1 MAALTLKS
9 ILAPRSANYP
19 TVVALRD
26 ALGSN
31 TCVLDASGKI
41 LLGAPTPADPQFPVL
56 LDGVT
61 LGHVSGPAIP
71 ANALALLLAQLAA
84 REQEGRSLAA
94 EVLHLY
100 REVNLIEQ
108 LSEQLAA
115 LLNSPAVG
123 RAALDQAQR
132 LIPATHGVVLITN
145 KETGLL
151 DVAASFT
158 PHPTQ
163 TRDPRPET
171 QSLSPS
177 VLIPDPVLGPPRTG
191 PGPWGGGSLFPALFT
206 QSILDRGIAEI
217 VNSPASDP
225 RLQSPGLSSYT
236 PDPRPETLDPT
247 PDSRPQTLDPTLV
260 PSPYSLVPRSLLC
273 APLRSGQSIVGV
285 IALANTDPAAS
296 YSAANLKLLNT
307 IALQT
312 AAAIEKSLLA
322 AEMVSNARERAAIA
336 AELHA
341 ASTVQQLL
349 LQSASRPTPGFTV
362 DSVYLPASEV
372 GGDFFYV
379 APAPDGSITAIAG
392 DVSGKGITAA
402 MRVAM
407 ILGALRRET
416 SHDPAQILH
425 DLNETLVALN
435 SPSLAHTNL
444 AQPNIAQPLPAQ
456 LGFTTAV
463 CVRIALSG
471 HFTLANA
478 GHVNPYQ
485 SGRELPTP
493 PALPLG
499 LIPDQH
505 FELVSGRLA
514 PGQSLVLLS
523 DGVPEARS
531 SSGELYGFDRLAQL
545 TLLPASQIA
554 SAAQAFGQ
562 EDDITVLSLA
572 LAG

>member
-1 MAALTLKS
+1 MATLTLKS
-9 ILAPRSANYP
+9 ILNPRSANYH
-19 TVVALRD
+19 TVAALRE

-31 TCVLDASGKI
+31 TCVLDASEKI
-41 LLGAPTPADPQFPVL
+41 LLGDPNPSDPSFPVQ

-61 LGHVSGPAIP
+61 LGHVTGPAIP

-84 REQEGRSLAA
+84 REHESRSLAA

-123 RAALDQAQR
+123 RAALHQAQR

-145 KETGLL
+145 KETGQLEI
-151 DVAASFT
+151 AASFT
-158 PHPTQ
+158 PAVPGVSPPSSLLPTPCS
-163 TRDPRPET
+163 TAPIPDT
-171 QSLSPS
+171 LSPNS
-177 VLIPDPVLGPPRTG
+177 P
-191 PGPWGGGSLFPALFT
+191 FT
-206 QSILDRGIAEI
+206 QSILDRGIGEI
-217 VNSPASDP
+217 VNDPAADP
-225 RLQSPGLSSYT
+225 RLQPPSSLLPPPSAPQSQVPG
-236 PDPRPETLDPT
+236 
-247 PDSRPQTLDPTLV
+247 PQ
-260 PSPYSLVPRSLLC
+260 SLVPQSLHCVIC
-273 APLRSGQSIVGV
+273 APLRSGQTIVGI
-285 IALANTDPAAS
+285 IALANSDPAAS

-312 AAAIEKSLLA
+312 AAAFKNSLLA
-322 AEMVSNARERAAIA
+322 SEMVSNARERAAIA

-349 LQSASRPTPGFTV
+349 LQSASRPTPGFIV

-425 DLNETLVALN
+425 DLNETLLT
-435 SPSLAHTNL
+435 H
-444 AQPNIAQPLPAQ
+444 AQ

-463 CVRIALSG
+463 CVHIALSG

-485 SGRELPTP
+485 SGIELPTP

-505 FELVSGRLA
+505 FELVSGQLA

-531 SSGELYGFDRLAQL
+531 TSGELYGFDRTQASTNL
-545 TLLPASQIA
+545 TADQIA
-554 SAAQAFGQ
+554 RRAQHFGQ
-562 EDDITVLSLA
+562 EDDITVLSLS

>member
-9 ILAPRSANYP
+9 ILNPRSANYP

-41 LLGAPTPADPQFPVL
+41 LLGEPCPSDSRFPVL
-56 LDGVT
+56 HDDVA
-61 LGHVSGPAIP
+61 LGHVTGPAIP
-71 ANALALLLAQLAA
+71 AKALALLLTQLVA

-115 LLNSPAVG
+115 LLDSPAVG

-145 KETGLL
+145 KETGILE
-151 DVAASFT
+151 VAASFN
-158 PHPTQ
+158 PPGQPAEGESAHGA
-163 TRDPRPET
+163 DV
-171 QSLSPS
+171 LSPTS
-177 VLIPDPVLGPPRTG
+177 P
-191 PGPWGGGSLFPALFT
+191 FT
-206 QSILDRGIAEI
+206 QSILDRGIGEI
-217 VNSPASDP
+217 VNDPAADL
-225 RLQSPGLSSYT
+225 RVQSCIPTVPHSLAPG
-236 PDPRPETLDPT
+236 
-247 PDSRPQTLDPTLV
+247 PQSL
-260 PSPYSLVPRSLLC
+260 YSLIC
-273 APLRSGQSIVGV
+273 APLRTGQSTVGV

-392 DVSGKGITAA
+392 DVSGKGISAA

-407 ILGALRRET
+407 ILGTIRRET

-425 DLNETLVALN
+425 ALNETL
-435 SPSLAHTNL
+435 L
-444 AQPNIAQPLPAQ
+444 AQGQ

-478 GHVNPYQ
+478 GHINPYQ
-485 SGRELPTP
+485 SGRELSTP

-499 LIPDQH
+499 LMPDQY
-505 FELVSGRLA
+505 FELVSGCLA
-514 PGQSLVLLS
+514 PDETLVLLS

-531 SSGELYGFDRLAQL
+531 STGELYGFDRLAQL
-545 TLLPASQIA
+545 TLLSAPEIA

-562 EDDITVLSLA
+562 EDDITVLTLSLA
-572 LAG
+572 G

>member
-1 MAALTLKS
+1 MATLTLKS
-9 ILAPRSANYP
+9 ILAPRSTNYP

-31 TCVLDASGKI
+31 TSVLDISGKI
-41 LLGAPTPADPQFPVL
+41 LLGEMPSDADLASQQRIPIQ
-56 LDGVT
+56 LDALT
-61 LGHVSGPAIP
+61 LGHVTGPAP
-71 ANALALLLAQLAA
+71 AASALALLLAQLAA
-84 REQEGRSLAA
+84 REQESRSLAA

-115 LLNSPAVG
+115 ILNSPAVG
-123 RAALDQAQR
+123 RAALHQAQR

-145 KETGLL
+145 KESGQLEI
-151 DVAASFT
+151 AAAFT
-158 PHPTQ
+158 PESSTSVPSPSAL
-163 TRDPRPET
+163 DPSAHSPVPGP
-171 QSLSPS
+171 SVPSPSALDPSAHSPVPSPS
-177 VLIPDPVLGPPRTG
+177 VPSPLSPTSP
-191 PGPWGGGSLFPALFT
+191 FT
-206 QSILDRGIAEI
+206 QSILDRGIGEI
-217 VNSPASDP
+217 VNDTATDP
-225 RLQSPGLSSYT
+225 RVSSP
-236 PDPRPETLDPT
+236 
-247 PDSRPQTLDPTLV
+247 Q
-260 PSPYSLVPRSLLC
+260 SLVPQSLHSIIS
-273 APLRSGQSIVGV
+273 APLRTGPTTVGL
-285 IALANTDPAAS
+285 ITLANSDPAAS

-312 AAAIEKSLLA
+312 AAAFKNSLLA
-322 AEMVSNARERAAIA
+322 AEMVASARERAAIA

-349 LQSASRPTPGFTV
+349 LQSASRPTPGFIV
-362 DSVYLPASEV
+362 HSVYLPASEV

-407 ILGALRRET
+407 ILGTVRRET
-416 SHDPAQILH
+416 SHHPAQILH
-425 DLNETLVALN
+425 DLNQTLFT
-435 SPSLAHTNL
+435 H
-444 AQPNIAQPLPAQ
+444 AQ
-456 LGFTTAV
+456 LGFTTAC
-463 CVRIALSG
+463 CVHITLSG

-485 SGRELPTP
+485 SGREIETP

-505 FELVSGRLA
+505 FELISGHLA

-531 SSGELYGFDRLAQL
+531 PSGELYGFDRTQASTNL
-545 TLLPASQIA
+545 TADQIA
-554 SAAQAFGQ
+554 RRAQHFGQ
-562 EDDITVLSLA
+562 EDDITVLSLS